1 MEEETRIELE
11 TEELE
16 TVDDGL
22 TQDSEPD
29 VAATDATFE
38 MDDDEF
44 SAMVGTRE
52 YESSADI
59 EQLWMREIGA
69 VPLLSNKEVVELA
82 RVVEEGEVL
91 NEIEYAFMQGKGVA
105 PDGPHFALALL
116 NRTISLDREV
126 AVIAL
131 HAGVVDKKG
140 LLSTITD
147 PAFRALTDSVYSK
160 ELLEELTPVAGGRNE
175 LEHAVRELS
184 VAPRLLP
191 HEVIELAGAGKNGA
205 ELANRVRDERFL
217 ESLYEMESALE
228 RHFAGIKAQAKSARD
243 QLVQANMRLV
253 VSVAKRHLN
262 WGLPLLDLVQE
273 GAVGLMRA
281 VEKFEYR
288 KGYRFSTYATWWIMQ
303 AVRRAVDEQGR
314 MIRIPVHMAEKMHK
328 LNRTRRDLT
337 MSSGRQATSEE
348 LSEAMDATPEFVEML
363 EDLQHLQPL
372 SLDLPVGE
380 DGDTSLGDLVEDET
394 APAPED
400 VASSSVLR
408 QQIRELLKVLPDRER
423 RIIELRFGLVDG
435 REWTLEEVG
444 KTMNLTRERIRQLEK
459 GALRKLRKPGTARQL
474 VGALDY

>member
-1 MEEETRIELE
+1 MEEETRIEIQDE
-11 TEELE
+11 FEPVATGVSSEDEQE
-16 TVDDGL
+16 TVA
-22 TQDSEPD
+22 SETPY
-29 VAATDATFE
+29 E

-44 SAMVGTRE
+44 SAMVGARD

-69 VPLLSNKEVVELA
+69 VRLLSNKEVVGLA
-82 RVVEEGEVL
+82 RTVEEGEVL
-91 NEIEYAFMQGKGVA
+91 NEVEQAFARTNGVA
-105 PDGPHFALALL
+105 PDAPHIALALL
-116 NRTISLDREV
+116 ERVIDLD
-126 AVIAL
+126 AV
-131 HAGVVDKKG
+131 AGVMAEKARVPEKKG
-140 LLSTITD
+140 LFATITD
-147 PAFRALTDSVYSK
+147 PAFRALSDAVYSK
-160 ELLEELTPVAGGRNE
+160 ELLEELAPVAGNRARM
-175 LEHAVRELS
+175 EHAVRELS
-184 VAPRLLP
+184 VAARILP
-191 HEVIELAGAGKNGA
+191 HEVIELAGSGKRAN
-205 ELANRVRDERFL
+205 ELSKTITDESFL
-217 ESLYEMESALE
+217 ERLYSVEPELE
-228 RHFAGIKAQAKSARD
+228 QHFRGIRAQAKSARD

-337 MSSGRQATSEE
+337 MSSGRQATAEE
-348 LSEAMDATPEFVEML
+348 LGEAMETSPEFVEML

-380 DGDTSLGDLVEDET
+380 DGDTSLGDLVEDDS

-400 VASSSVLR
+400 VASNSVLR
-408 QQIRELLKVLPDRER
+408 DQIREMLKALPERER
-423 RIIELRFGLVDG
+423 KIIELRFGLVDG
-435 REWTLEEVG
+435 KEWTLEEVG
-444 KTMNLTRERIRQLEK
+444 KTLNLTRERIRQLEK
-459 GALRKLRKPGTARQL
+459 GALRKLRKPSTARRL

>member
-1 MEEETRIELE
+1 L
-11 TEELE
+11 
-16 TVDDGL
+16 
-22 TQDSEPD
+22 SE
-29 VAATDATFE
+29 V
-38 MDDDEF
+38 
-44 SAMVGTRE
+44 E
-52 YESSADI
+52 YKFIQE
-59 EQLWMREIGA
+59 
-69 VPLLSNKEVVELA
+69 
-82 RVVEEGEVL
+82 
-91 NEIEYAFMQGKGVA
+91 KGVS
-105 PDGPHFALALL
+105 PDGPHFVIDLL
-116 NRTISLDREV
+116 KRVSALDRV
-126 AVIAL
+126 AVL
-131 HAGVVDKKG
+131 LSRDAGVEDKKG
-140 LLSTITD
+140 FLATLTD
-147 PAFRALTDSVYSK
+147 PAFRTVSDAVYSQ
-160 ELLEELTPVAGGRNE
+160 ELVEELMPVVVTRAN

-184 VAPRLLP
+184 VSPRLLP
-191 HEVIELAGAGKNGA
+191 HEVIELVGAGSSAA
-205 ELANRVRDERFL
+205 ELLRLVDNERFV
-217 ESLYEMESALE
+217 EELYSMESALDA
-228 RHFAGIKAQAKSARD
+228 HFAGIKARAKAARD

-262 WGLPLLDLVQE
+262 WGLPLLDLAQE

-348 LSEAMDATPEFVEML
+348 LGEAMDASPEFVEML

-380 DGDTSLGDLVEDET
+380 DGDTSLGDLVEDVS

-400 VASSSVLR
+400 IASSSVLR
-408 QQIRELLKVLPDRER
+408 AQIREMLKVLPDRER
-423 RIIELRFGLVDG
+423 KIIELRFGLVDG

-459 GALRKLRKPGTARQL
+459 GALRKLRKPSTARQL

>member
-91 NEIEYAFMQGKGVA
+91 NEIDYAFMQEKGVA

>member
-1 MEEETRIELE
+1 MEEESRIEME
-11 TEELE
+11 DELE
-16 TVDDGL
+16 PVVDGL
-22 TQDSEPD
+22 AQDSD
-29 VAATDATFE
+29 QDAAVPDATFE

-91 NEIEYAFMQGKGVA
+91 NEIEYAFIQEKGVA

-116 NRTISLDREV
+116 QRLIAIDREAAVV
-126 AVIAL
+126 AL
-131 HAGVVDKKG
+131 QAGVSDKKG
-140 LLSTITD
+140 LLSTVTD
-147 PAFRALTDSVYSK
+147 PLFRATGDAVYGK
-160 ELLEELTPVAGGRNE
+160 ELLEELTVVAGGRTE

-191 HEVIELAGAGKNGA
+191 HEVIELAGAGRSAA
-205 ELANRVRDERFL
+205 ELAASIRDERFV
-217 ESLYEMESALE
+217 EQLYGMESGLE
-228 RHFAGIKAQAKSARD
+228 RHFAGIKAQAKAARD

-348 LSEAMDATPEFVEML
+348 LSEAMDATPEFIEML

-380 DGDTSLGDLVEDET
+380 DGDTSLGDLVEDES

-408 QQIRELLKVLPDRER
+408 QQIREMLKVLPDRER
-423 RIIELRFGLVDG
+423 KIIELRFGLVDG

-459 GALRKLRKPGTARQL
+459 GALRKLRKPSTARQL

>member
-1 MEEETRIELE
+1 MEEETRMEME
-11 TEELE
+11 EELE
-16 TVDDGL
+16 PVVDGL
-22 TQDSEPD
+22 SQDNESVV
-29 VAATDATFE
+29 VAAEAPYD

-44 SAMVGTRE
+44 SAMLGTRD

-69 VPLLSNKEVVELA
+69 VPLLSNKEVVDLA

-91 NEIEYAFMQGKGVA
+91 NEIEYAFMQEKGVA
-105 PDGPHFALALL
+105 PDGPHLALALL
-116 NRTISLDREV
+116 KRVVELDREV

-131 HAGVVDKKG
+131 NAGVVGRKG
-140 LLSTITD
+140 LLAIITD
-147 PAFRALTDSVYSK
+147 PAFRSVTDAVYSK
-160 ELLEELTPVAGGRNE
+160 ELLDELTPAVGNRTN
-175 LEHAVRELS
+175 LEHVVRELS

-191 HEVIELAGAGKNGA
+191 HEVIELAGSGRSAADLSRLVG
-205 ELANRVRDERFL
+205 DEHFVER
-217 ESLYEMESALE
+217 LYTMESALE
-228 RHFAGIKAQAKSARD
+228 RHFAGIKSQAKSARD

-328 LNRTRRDLT
+328 LNRARRDLT

-348 LSEAMDATPEFVEML
+348 LSEAMDASPEFIEML

-380 DGDTSLGDLVEDET
+380 DGDTSLGDLVEDES

-408 QQIRELLKVLPDRER
+408 DQIREMLKVLPDRER
-423 RIIELRFGLVDG
+423 KIIELRFGLVDG

-459 GALRKLRKPGTARQL
+459 GALRKLRKPSTARQL

>member
-1 MEEETRIELE
+1 MERETRVELE
-11 TEELE
+11 DEIEPAVEGLSQD
-16 TVDDGL
+16 VDA
-22 TQDSEPD
+22 D
-29 VAATDATFE
+29 VAVSDTPYE

-44 SAMVGTRE
+44 SAMLGTRE

-82 RVVEEGEVL
+82 RIVEEGEVL
-91 NEIEYAFMQGKGVA
+91 HEVESAFMREKGVA
-105 PDGPHFALALL
+105 PDGPHLALALL
-116 NRTISLDREV
+116 KRVLDLDTAISAV
-126 AVIAL
+126 AV
-131 HAGVVDKKG
+131 HAGIAGKKG
-140 LLSTITD
+140 LLATITD
-147 PAFRALTDSVYSK
+147 PSFRSVSDAVYSK
-160 ELLEELTPVAGGRNE
+160 ELLDELTPIVDNRAN
-175 LEHAVRELS
+175 LERVIRELS
-184 VAPRLLP
+184 VAPRVLP
-191 HEVIELAGAGKNGA
+191 HEVIELAGSGKNAG
-205 ELANRVRDERFL
+205 ELSRIVAQERFL
-217 ESLYEMESALE
+217 EQLYAMESELE
-228 RHFAGIKAQAKSARD
+228 RHYAGIKARAKAARD

-348 LSEAMDATPEFVEML
+348 LGEAMDASPEFIAML

-380 DGDTSLGDLVEDET
+380 DGDTSLGDLVEDVS
-394 APAPED
+394 APAPDD
-400 VASSSVLR
+400 VASRSVLR
-408 QQIRELLKVLPDRER
+408 DQIREMLKVLPDRER
-423 RIIELRFGLVDG
+423 RIIELRFGLLDG

-444 KTMNLTRERIRQLEK
+444 KTMRLTRERIRQLEK
-459 GALRKLRKPGTARQL
+459 AALRKLRKPSNARQL

>member
-1 MEEETRIELE
+1 MDEETRIEME
-11 TEELE
+11 DELE
-16 TVDDGL
+16 PT
-22 TQDSEPD
+22 
-29 VAATDATFE
+29 AAGSNAEDESQPAARATSYE

-69 VPLLSNKEVVELA
+69 VSLLSNKEVVELA
-82 RVVEEGEVL
+82 RIVEQGEVL
-91 NEIEYAFMQGKGVA
+91 NEVEYDFMRRSGA
-105 PDGPHFALALL
+105 SANGPQLVMALF
-116 NRTISLDREV
+116 RR
-126 AVIAL
+126 VIAL
-131 HAGVVDKKG
+131 DEVATLMARTAEVSEKKG
-140 LLSTITD
+140 LLATITD
-147 PAFRALTDSVYSK
+147 PAFRTLSDAVYDK
-160 ELLEELTPVAGGRNE
+160 ELFEELTNAAGNKAKA
-175 LEHAVRELS
+175 EHAVRELS
-184 VAPRLLP
+184 VAARILP
-191 HEVIELAGAGKNGA
+191 HEVIDLAGSGRKAGELATLLDNEEFVSQLNA
-205 ELANRVRDERFL
+205 
-217 ESLYEMESALE
+217 MESELG
-228 RHFAGIKAQAKSARD
+228 RHFDGIKQQAKASRD

-348 LSEAMDATPEFVEML
+348 LSQAMETSPEFVEML

-380 DGDTSLGDLVEDET
+380 DGDSSLGDLVEDDA

-400 VASSSVLR
+400 IASNSVLR
-408 QQIRELLKVLPDRER
+408 DQIREMLKVLPERER
-423 RIIELRFGLVDG
+423 KIIELRFGLVDG
-435 REWTLEEVG
+435 KEWTLEEVG
-444 KTMNLTRERIRQLEK
+444 RTMNLTRERIRQLEK
-459 GALRKLRKPGTARQL
+459 GALRKLRKPSNARQL

>member
-91 NEIEYAFMQGKGVA
+91 NEIEYAFMQEKGVA

-160 ELLEELTPVAGGRNE
+160 ELLEELTPVAGSRNE

>member
-91 NEIEYAFMQGKGVA
+91 NEIEYAFMQEKGVA

>member
-1 MEEETRIELE
+1 MEEETRIEME
-11 TEELE
+11 DELE
-16 TVDDGL
+16 
-22 TQDSEPD
+22 P
-29 VAATDATFE
+29 VAAGPTADDEDGSVARGSSYE

-69 VPLLSNKEVVELA
+69 VSLLSNKEVVELA
-82 RVVEEGEVL
+82 RTVEQGEVL
-91 NEIEYAFMQGKGVA
+91 NEVEYEFMRRNGA
-105 PDGPHFALALL
+105 SANGPQLVLELF
-116 NRTISLDREV
+116 RR
-126 AVIAL
+126 VIAL
-131 HAGVVDKKG
+131 EEVVALMAGAAEVSTKKG
-140 LLSTITD
+140 LLATITD
-147 PAFRALTDSVYSK
+147 PAFRTLSDAVYGK
-160 ELLEELTPVAGGRNE
+160 ELFEELTNAAGNKAKA
-175 LEHAVRELS
+175 EHAVRELS
-184 VAPRLLP
+184 VAARVLP
-191 HEVIELAGAGKNGA
+191 HEVIDLAGSGRKADELA
-205 ELANRVRDERFL
+205 ELLDTEEFVSQL
-217 ESLYEMESALE
+217 CTMESELR
-228 RHFAGIKAQAKSARD
+228 RHFDGIKQQAKAARD

-348 LSEAMDATPEFVEML
+348 LSEAMETSPEFVEML

-380 DGDTSLGDLVEDET
+380 DGDSSLGDLVEDDA

-400 VASSSVLR
+400 IASNSVLR
-408 QQIRELLKVLPDRER
+408 DQIREMLKVLPERER
-423 RIIELRFGLVDG
+423 KIIELRFGLVDG
-435 REWTLEEVG
+435 KEWTLEEVG
-444 KTMNLTRERIRQLEK
+444 RTMNLTRERIRQLEK
-459 GALRKLRKPGTARQL
+459 GALRKLRKPSNARQL

>member
-91 NEIEYAFMQGKGVA
+91 NEIEYAFMQEKGVA

-116 NRTISLDREV
+116 SRTISLDREV

>member
-1 MEEETRIELE
+1 MEEEARIGMDDELE
-11 TEELE
+11 PAAEVLSP
-16 TVDDGL
+16 
-22 TQDSEPD
+22 DSD
-29 VAATDATFE
+29 SVVAEVPFE

-44 SAMVGTRE
+44 STILGPRE

-91 NEIEYAFMQGKGVA
+91 NEVEYKFIQEKSVS
-105 PDGPHFALALL
+105 PDGPHFVIALL
-116 NRTISLDREV
+116 KRVSELDREA
-126 AVIAL
+126 AVL
-131 HAGVVDKKG
+131 SHQAGISGKKG
-140 LLSTITD
+140 FLGTLTD
-147 PAFRALTDSVYSK
+147 PAFRSVSDAVYSL
-160 ELLEELTPVAGGRNE
+160 ELVEELMPVVGTRAN

-184 VAPRLLP
+184 VSPRLMP
-191 HEVIELAGAGKNGA
+191 HEVIELAGARKNA
-205 ELANRVRDERFL
+205 AALSELADNERFL
-217 ESLYEMESALE
+217 EDLYSMEAALDA
-228 RHFAGIKAQAKSARD
+228 HFAGVKARAKAARD

-262 WGLPLLDLVQE
+262 WGLPLLDLAQE

-348 LSEAMDATPEFVEML
+348 LGEAMDASPEFVEML

-380 DGDTSLGDLVEDET
+380 DGDTSLGDLVEDES

-400 VASSSVLR
+400 IASSSVLR
-408 QQIRELLKVLPDRER
+408 AQIREMLKVLPDRER
-423 RIIELRFGLVDG
+423 KIIELRFGLVDG

-459 GALRKLRKPGTARQL
+459 GALRKLRKPSTARQL

>member
-1 MEEETRIELE
+1 MEEETRLELE
-11 TEELE
+11 DELE
-16 TVDDGL
+16 PVVDGL
-22 TQDSEPD
+22 SQDSEQD
-29 VAATDATFE
+29 VAVTDAVFE

-59 EQLWMREIGA
+59 EQIWMREIGA

-91 NEIEYAFMQGKGVA
+91 NEIEYGFIQEKGVS

-116 NRTISLDREV
+116 NRLIALDREV

-131 HAGVVDKKG
+131 QAGVLDKKG
-140 LLSTITD
+140 LLSTVTD
-147 PAFRALTDSVYSK
+147 PLFRAATDAVYSK
-160 ELLEELTPVAGGRNE
+160 ELLDELTAVAGGRTE

-184 VAPRLLP
+184 VSPRLLP
-191 HEVIELAGAGKNGA
+191 HEVIELAGSGRNAS
-205 ELANRVRDERFL
+205 ELLRRVSDERFIVQ
-217 ESLYEMESALE
+217 LYQMEAELE
-228 RHFAGIKAQAKSARD
+228 RHFAGIKSRAKAARD

-337 MSSGRQATSEE
+337 MSSGRQATSAE
-348 LSEAMDATPEFVEML
+348 LSEAMDASPEFIEML

-380 DGDTSLGDLVEDET
+380 DGDTSLGDLVEDES

-408 QQIRELLKVLPDRER
+408 EQIREMLRVLPDRER
-423 RIIELRFGLVDG
+423 KIIELRFGLVDG

-459 GALRKLRKPGTARQL
+459 GALRKLRKPSTARQL

>member
-1 MEEETRIELE
+1 MEEETRMEIE
-11 TEELE
+11 EELE
-16 TVDDGL
+16 
-22 TQDSEPD
+22 P
-29 VAATDATFE
+29 VAAGSSVNDEEEPVARDASYE

-44 SAMVGTRE
+44 SAMVGTRD

-59 EQLWMREIGA
+59 EQIWMREIGT

-82 RVVEEGEVL
+82 RTVEAGEVL
-91 NEIEYAFMQGKGVA
+91 NEIEYGIMRDSGAA
-105 PDGPHFALALL
+105 ADGPQLALALL
-116 NRTISLDREV
+116 RRVSALEEVSSLMARSAEV
-126 AVIAL
+126 PER
-131 HAGVVDKKG
+131 KG
-140 LLSTITD
+140 LLATITD
-147 PAFRALTDSVYSK
+147 PAFRTVSDAVYAK
-160 ELLEELTPVAGGRNE
+160 GLFDELTAVVGNKANV
-175 LEHAVRELS
+175 EHAVRELS
-184 VAPRLLP
+184 VAARILP
-191 HEVIELAGAGKNGA
+191 HEVIELVGSGKKA
-205 ELANRVRDERFL
+205 DELAGIVSDEHFIAQ
-217 ESLYEMESALE
+217 LYAMESE
-228 RHFAGIKAQAKSARD
+228 IRRHFEGIKQQAKAARD

-288 KGYRFSTYATWWIMQ
+288 KGFRFSTYATWWIMQ

-348 LSEAMDATPEFVEML
+348 LSEAMETSPEFVEML

-380 DGDTSLGDLVEDET
+380 DGDTSLGDLVEDDS

-408 QQIRELLKVLPDRER
+408 DQIREMLKVLPDRER

-435 REWTLEEVG
+435 KEWTLEEVG

-459 GALRKLRKPGTARQL
+459 GALRKLRKPSNARQL

>member
-1 MEEETRIELE
+1 MEEETRIGIE
-11 TEELE
+11 EELE
-16 TVDDGL
+16 PVVDGL
-22 TQDSEPD
+22 PQDTDTE
-29 VAATDATFE
+29 AAITDTSYE

-44 SAMVGTRE
+44 SSMLGARE

-91 NEIEYAFMQGKGVA
+91 NEVEAAFSNEKGIA
-105 PDGPHFALALL
+105 PDGPHFALELL
-116 NRTISLDREV
+116 RRVMELDGAV

-131 HAGVVDKKG
+131 HAGVGGKKG
-140 LLSTITD
+140 LLSSITD
-147 PAFRALTDSVYSK
+147 PAFRALTDAVYSK
-160 ELLEELTPVAGGRNE
+160 EFLDELTPLAGSRTE
-175 LEHAVRELS
+175 LEHVVRELS

-191 HEVIELAGAGKNGA
+191 HEVIELAGAGRTA
-205 ELANRVRDERFL
+205 EELKAVIASEAFVER
-217 ESLYEMESALE
+217 LYSMEAGLE
-228 RHFAGIKAQAKSARD
+228 RHYGGIKAQAKSARD

-337 MSSGRQATSEE
+337 MSSGRQATSAE
-348 LSEAMDATPEFVEML
+348 LSEAMDASPEFIEML

-408 QQIRELLKVLPDRER
+408 DQIREMLKVLPDRER

-459 GALRKLRKPGTARQL
+459 GALRKLRKPSTARQL

>member
-1 MEEETRIELE
+1 MEEEARIGIEDELE
-11 TEELE
+11 PVAEVLSPDTAALVAE
-16 TVDDGL
+16 T
-22 TQDSEPD
+22 P
-29 VAATDATFE
+29 FE

-44 SAMVGTRE
+44 SAILGTRE

-69 VPLLSNKEVVELA
+69 VPLLSNKQVVELA
-82 RVVEEGEVL
+82 SVVEEGEVL
-91 NEIEYAFMQGKGVA
+91 NEVEYLFIQDKGVS

-116 NRTISLDREV
+116 KRVIDLDRNASVV
-126 AVIAL
+126 ARL
-131 HAGVVDKKG
+131 AGVAGKKG
-140 LLSTITD
+140 LLATITD
-147 PAFRALTDSVYSK
+147 PAFRAVSDAVYSP
-160 ELLEELTPVAGGRNE
+160 ELLDALTPMVGTRAN

-191 HEVIELAGAGKNGA
+191 HEVIELAGSGKGAA
-205 ELANRVRDERFL
+205 ELTRIVAEERFL
-217 ESLYEMESALE
+217 EKLYSMESALD
-228 RHFAGIKAQAKSARD
+228 RHFSGIKARAKAARD

-262 WGLPLLDLVQE
+262 WGLPLLDLAQE

-337 MSSGRQATSEE
+337 MSTGRQATSEE
-348 LSEAMDATPEFVEML
+348 LGEAMDASPEFVEML

-380 DGDTSLGDLVEDET
+380 DGDTSLGDLVEDDS

-400 VASSSVLR
+400 IASSSVLR
-408 QQIRELLKVLPDRER
+408 AQIREMLKVLPDRER
-423 RIIELRFGLVDG
+423 KIIELRFGLLDG

-444 KTMNLTRERIRQLEK
+444 KTMSLTRERIRQLEK
-459 GALRKLRKPGTARQL
+459 AALRKLRKPSTARQL

>member
-1 MEEETRIELE
+1 MEEETRIEME
-11 TEELE
+11 EELE
-16 TVDDGL
+16 
-22 TQDSEPD
+22 P
-29 VAATDATFE
+29 VAAGSTAEEEDEPAVRDASYE

-82 RVVEEGEVL
+82 RTVEEGEVL
-91 NEIEYAFMQGKGVA
+91 NELEYEVIRAGGSA
-105 PDGPHFALALL
+105 TDGAQIIRTLL
-116 NRTISLDREV
+116 RRTIALDEV
-126 AVIAL
+126 AALIARE
-131 HAGVVDKKG
+131 AEVAEKKG
-140 LLSTITD
+140 LLATITD
-147 PAFRALTDSVYSK
+147 PAFRTISDAVYGR
-160 ELLEELTPVAGGRNE
+160 ELFDEVNGITGNKARS
-175 LEHAVRELS
+175 EHAIRELS
-184 VAPRLLP
+184 VAARMLP
-191 HEVIELAGAGKNGA
+191 HEVIDLAGAGRKAG
-205 ELANRVRDERFL
+205 ELAEAVENDAFVEQLYAMEPELRRHL
-217 ESLYEMESALE
+217 E
-228 RHFAGIKAQAKSARD
+228 GIKKQAKGARD

-348 LSEAMDATPEFVEML
+348 LSEAMDTSPEFVEML

-372 SLDLPVGE
+372 SMDLPVGE
-380 DGDTSLGDLVEDET
+380 DGDTSLGDLVEDDS

-400 VASSSVLR
+400 IASNSVLR
-408 QQIRELLKVLPDRER
+408 HQIREMLKVLPDRER

-435 REWTLEEVG
+435 KEWTLEEVG

-459 GALRKLRKPGTARQL
+459 GALRKLRKPSNARQL

>member
-1 MEEETRIELE
+1 MEEETRREME
-11 TEELE
+11 EELE
-16 TVDDGL
+16 PVAAGSTVDDEA
-22 TQDSEPD
+22 EP
-29 VAATDATFE
+29 ATRDAPYE

-82 RVVEEGEVL
+82 RTVEEGEVL
-91 NEIEYAFMQGKGVA
+91 NEIAYGFIRKSGVSA
-105 PDGPHFALALL
+105 DGPHFALALL
-116 NRTISLDREV
+116 RR
-126 AVIAL
+126 AIAL
-131 HAGVVDKKG
+131 DEVTSVMARNAGVAETKG
-140 LLSTITD
+140 LLATITD
-147 PAFRALTDSVYSK
+147 PAFRTMSDAVYSK
-160 ELLEELTPVAGGRNE
+160 ELFDELMAVVGSKAK

-184 VAPRLLP
+184 VAARILP
-191 HEVIELAGAGKNGA
+191 HEVIELAGSGRKAG
-205 ELANRVRDERFL
+205 ELAEVVNDDKFIEQ
-217 ESLYEMESALE
+217 LYSMESELE
-228 RHFAGIKAQAKSARD
+228 RHFDGIKEQAKSARD

-348 LSEAMDATPEFVEML
+348 LSEAMETSPGFVEML
-363 EDLQHLQPL
+363 EDLRHLQPL

-380 DGDTSLGDLVEDET
+380 DGDTSLGDLVEDEA

-400 VASSSVLR
+400 MASNSVLR
-408 QQIRELLKVLPDRER
+408 DQIREMLKVLPERER

-435 REWTLEEVG
+435 KEWTLEEVG

-459 GALRKLRKPGTARQL
+459 GALRKLRKPSNARQL

>member
-1 MEEETRIELE
+1 MEEEVRIGMDDELE
-11 TEELE
+11 PVAGGLSTDSDALVAE
-16 TVDDGL
+16 T
-22 TQDSEPD
+22 P
-29 VAATDATFE
+29 FE

-44 SAMVGTRE
+44 SAILGTRE
-52 YESSADI
+52 YEASADI

-91 NEIEYAFMQGKGVA
+91 NEVEYLFIQEKGLS

-116 NRTISLDREV
+116 KRVTELEKAAAVV
-126 AVIAL
+126 AAR
-131 HAGVVDKKG
+131 AGITGKKG
-140 LLSTITD
+140 LLATITD
-147 PAFRALTDSVYSK
+147 PAFRAVSDAVYSA
-160 ELLEELTPVAGGRNE
+160 ELLEELTPMVGTRAN

-191 HEVIELAGAGKNGA
+191 HEVIELAGSGRGAA
-205 ELANRVRDERFL
+205 ELSKIVSDENFL
-217 ESLYEMESALE
+217 EKLYSMETALE
-228 RHFAGIKAQAKSARD
+228 RHFSGIKARAKAARD

-262 WGLPLLDLVQE
+262 WGLPLLDLAQE

-348 LSEAMDATPEFVEML
+348 LGEAMDTSPEFIEML

-400 VASSSVLR
+400 IASSSVLR
-408 QQIRELLKVLPDRER
+408 EQIREMLKVLPDRER
-423 RIIELRFGLVDG
+423 KIIELRFGLVDG

-444 KTMNLTRERIRQLEK
+444 KTMSLTRERIRQLEK
-459 GALRKLRKPGTARQL
+459 AALRKLRKPSTARQL